1 MNVDDNLEP
10 NENLEE
16 SEDAQKQ
23 SEIIRN
29 DYGDTKESTVVV
41 EEEDR
46 TVILTE
52 DETIVIDKPETVDI
66 IPGNR
71 PRKVYAG
78 MWGTP
83 EIITVALALL
93 AVLTVVLTYVFV
105 VIPAETELEA
115 NRKDRDQ
122 VEVDLTSMQ
131 KKYGSMENEET
142 AAVNLVRSVD
152 DFETRFL
159 KFPADGKSAL
169 YQRLNGLI
177 RAYSLVNTSGPD
189 YTPLEITNQNP
200 GQRNEEERGRDK
212 FLSLFPGVYVSVT
225 VEGSYQNLRRF
236 MSEVENSSE
245 FITITSVELVPVEKE
260 KKDTNSQ
267 PQPIAQNNMGT
278 QFQGQVQGQFP
289 GQPINEVQ
297 PPRQNGGKTRGEIV
311 SLKIE
316 MVSYFR
322 RPDFQPLA
330 VDFEQK

>member
-1 MNVDDNLEP
+1 MNIDDNNLDP

-16 SEDAQKQ
+16 SETSKKQ

-66 IPGNR
+66 TPSNR

-83 EIITVALALL
+83 EIITVALAQL
-93 AVLTVVLTYVFV
+93 AVLTVVLLYVFV
-105 VIPAETELEA
+105 VIPAENELEA
-115 NRKDRDQ
+115 NRKDSVRI
-122 VEVDLTSMQ
+122 EEDLTSMQ
-131 KKYGSMENEET
+131 KKYGSMENEEI

-177 RAYSLVNTSGPD
+177 KAYGLINTTGPD

-236 MSEVENSSE
+236 MSEVENSNE

-260 KKDTNSQ
+260 KKETNDQ
-267 PQPIAQNNMGT
+267 TQPIVQNNVGT
-278 QFQGQVQGQFP
+278 QFQGQFP
-289 GQPINEVQ
+289 GQPINDIR
-297 PPRQNGGKTRGEIV
+297 PPQQNRGKTRGEIV

-330 VDFEQK
+330 TDFEQK